1 VAVVSKLM
9 LMTADSAA
17 EAFVHFLALFE
28 PLKRVSSHFPSAAI
42 YEVAVSGT
50 ATDVE

>member
-1 VAVVSKLM
+1 M

-28 PLKRVSSHFPSAAI
+28 PLKRVSSHCAAI